1 MKNTLYKTAIAG
13 GLALT
18 LVTASTALLAQGA
31 GHPGPGHTGSGHHG
45 GSGHAGPG
53 HAGPG
58 HAGSGHHGGQ
68 MHEGAGGTKM
78 SRRTERFNRL
88 YDLNADGKVTID
100 EINNDQARMFGALDI
115 DSDKALSVAEMR
127 RRGRS
132 LQIWRT
138 VTMFD
143 LLDLNGDGKI
153 SVDEIQGPTKRW
165 FARHDANKNGILEAG
180 EIPSGRRGRG
190 RGRR

>member
-1 MKNTLYKTAIAG
+1 MKNRFYKTAIAG

-18 LVTASTALLAQGA
+18 LVTSSSALLAQGA
-31 GHPGPGHTGSGHHG
+31 RHPG
-45 GSGHAGPG
+45 
-53 HAGPG
+53 
-58 HAGSGHHGGQ
+58 AGSPGGQ
-68 MHEGAGGTKM
+68 MHQGAAGSKT
-78 SRRTERFNRL
+78 SPRAERFKRL
-88 YDLNADGKVTID
+88 YDLNEDGKVMID
-100 EINNDQARMFGALDI
+100 EINNDQARMFNALDI
-115 DSDKALSVAEMR
+115 DSDKALSVTEMR

-143 LLDLNGDGKI
+143 LLDVNGDGKI
-153 SVDEIQGPTKRW
+153 SVVEIQGPTKRW
-165 FARHDANKNGILEAG
+165 FARHDTNKNGILEAD